1 MDRAAIILIRVI
13 SIQANNLLLVARHLI
28 YGQ

>member
-13 SIQANNLLLVARHLI
+13 SIQASNLLLVVRHLI